1 MFQANIA
8 SDVLTT
14 LPRAVFGGEISV
26 VETKEQAIAACKE
39 LARHSVIGFDTET
52 RPSFKYGV
60 TFSVALLQLSTPD
73 HAFLFRLSKMP
84 LYRCILQILEN
95 KHIKKVG
102 VATRDD
108 IKAIARLRRFRAAG
122 FLELQSIVGK
132 YGITELSLR
141 KMAAITLGINV
152 SKAQRLSNWDASS
165 YTPAQCLYAATD
177 AWVCLQIYDRLKSK
191 QIQSKE

>member
-1 MFQANIA
+1 MSLFLMQRFCRLRIGCLLGRIPHGNERYKGKQPKGKPEV
-8 SDVLTT
+8 DKVL
-14 LPRAVFGGEISV
+14 
-26 VETKEQAIAACKE
+26 
-39 LARHSVIGFDTET
+39 RHQ
-52 RPSFKYGV
+52 P
-60 TFSVALLQLSTPD
+60 QLC
-73 HAFLFRLSKMP
+73 F
-84 LYRCILQILEN
+84 
-95 KHIKKVG
+95 KKVG

-152 SKAQRLSNWDASS
+152 SKAQRLSNWEASS

-177 AWVCLQIYDRLKSK
+177 AWVCLQIYKRL
-191 QIQSKE
+191 IQCNSM